1 MKNKKMNARERGAQ
15 LANSSTERRKI
26 FKNLCRHVAQGFS
39 LESFPE
45 LSDVTILKYLS
56 LYPEEFIQE
65 ELDQAKRQGRV
76 NWELIGRKQATG
88 ECMGNSRSWY
98 YNMANRY
105 GWRERVEVEA
115 EHKGQVNI
123 NVVDYATLKRSTDM
137 SESE

>member
-1 MKNKKMNARERGAQ
+1 MNTKRMSAKDRHKQ
-15 LANSSTERRKI
+15 LADSPNERKKI
-26 FKNLCRHVAQGFS
+26 FKNLCRHVEQGFS

-65 ELDQAKRQGRV
+65 ELDESKRRGRV
-76 NWELIGRKQATG
+76 NWEAIGRKQATG

-123 NVVDYATLKRSTDM
+123 NVVSYATLKGSVDA
-137 SESE
+137 SENE